1 MVYNMTMNKR
11 NYIHN
16 GDCLEFMKDYSGDI
30 NLILTSPPYN
40 MTKRPGGNADSG
52 RYDEYEDWKEEKL
65 DEYLTSNAWQPFQYN
80 EADSIWEFI
89 TGLAYDFRHTVN
101 NKLKELSDV

>member
-1 MVYNMTMNKR
+1 MIKLITEKES
-11 NYIHN
+11 IIWA
-16 GDCLEFMKDYSGDI
+16 SGHY
-30 NLILTSPPYN
+30 LTEHLPE
-40 MTKRPGGNADSG
+40 
-52 RYDEYEDWKEEKL
+52 EYEDWKEEKL

-101 NKLKELSDV
+101 NKLKEISDV